1 MGSIWHI
8 GIAVPDLDKGQKE
21 LGEVFGLRWRPVRVR
36 KLTLTNAAG
45 RPYAV
50 ECHVAF
56 SLGGPFAVEVWQA
69 IPGTPLD
76 MPQAGG
82 VHHIG
87 YWVDDLAA
95 EAKRLDALGYAGY
108 ATAGTTPLL
117 NRGPAGTFIELCDPR
132 SDPPVA
138 ARPVPARIRVRRRA
152 APRLRPVTPEQG
164 NTAPQPA

>member
-1 MGSIWHI
+1 VGSIWHI
-8 GIAVPDLDKGQKE
+8 GIAVPDLENGQVE
-21 LGEVFGLRWRPVRVR
+21 LGEVFGLRWRPARVR
-36 KLTLTNAAG
+36 KLTLADAAG

-76 MPQAGG
+76 MPEAGG
-82 VHHIG
+82 AQHIG

-95 EAKRLDALGYAGY
+95 EAKRLRRLRHGRHHAA
-108 ATAGTTPLL
+108 AEPGTRRHLHRTV
-117 NRGPAGTFIELCDPR
+117 RPAQR
-132 SDPPVA
+132 PPVA

-152 APRLRPVTPEQG
+152 APRLCPLTPGRG
-164 NTAPQPA
+164 NTAPQAA

>member
-8 GIAVPDLDKGQKE
+8 GIAVPDLEKGQKE
-21 LGEVFGLRWRPVRVR
+21 LGEVFGLRWRPARVR
-36 KLTLTNAAG
+36 NLTLADAAG
-45 RPYAV
+45 RSYAV
-50 ECHVAF
+50 ECHVVF

-69 IPGTPLD
+69 ISGTPLD

-108 ATAGTTPLL
+108 ATAATTPLL
-117 NRGPAGTFIELCDPR
+117 NRGPAGTLIELCDQH
-132 SDPPVA
+132 SDRPSLRDLFPPGSEFA
-138 ARPVPARIRVRRRA
+138 GEPLAGSA
-152 APRLRPVTPEQG
+152 L
-164 NTAPQPA
+164 